1 MATSVST
8 EPMVFVDL
16 ETTGANFAND
26 RIIEIGI
33 VTVDGEKA
41 SEWSSLVNPGQDIP
55 PFITGLTGI
64 DSAMTEP
71 APCFAELASE
81 VFDKLRGRL
90 FIAHNARFDY
100 TFLKREFARVGIP
113 FRAQNL
119 CTVKFSRRLFPEHHR
134 HSLDALVARH
144 HIVVDDRHRALADAR
159 VLWDLWQ
166 TWQNEVPQERFERE
180 LAQLAFKPSLPP
192 QLDPSIVDDL
202 PEAHGAY
209 AFYASDGRILQLKRV
224 ANLRQQILGQFA
236 ASNQNTPL
244 VREIGRI
251 EWRESA
257 GEFGAKLHEHL
268 LHAALS
274 AQADQLCTWQLAPYA
289 PGDYRPSLVFA
300 HDVDFARTPNLFGLY
315 KTRREAV
322 TALRRLAEAHHL
334 CLNHLG
340 IGAGKADQPCVG
352 FRQRTCRGVCAGKE
366 AASLHSARL
375 MAALAKY
382 KIQAWPYEGPIA
394 LVERDE
400 FGMREDFHLFDQ
412 WQFLGTFSGA
422 EAATARSTEHRQS
435 RQDAPEPFDS
445 DLYRLVSKA
454 ISTGKLRLVAL

>member
-1 MATSVST
+1 MATSVSS

-33 VTVDGEKA
+33 VTVDGDKA
-41 SEWSSLVNPGQDIP
+41 SEWSSLVNPGLEIP

-64 DSAMTEP
+64 DSAMTES

-100 TFLKREFARVGIP
+100 TFLKREFARIGIP

-166 TWQNEVPQERFERE
+166 VWQNEVPQERFERE
-180 LAQLAFKPSLPP
+180 LAQLAFKPCIPP

-202 PEAHGAY
+202 PESHGAY
-209 AFYASDGRILQLKRV
+209 AFYASDGRVLQLKRS

-236 ASNQNTPL
+236 STNQNAAL
-244 VREIGRI
+244 VREIARI

-268 LHAALS
+268 LRADYSHLS
-274 AQADQLCTWQLAPYA
+274 DDLCAWQLALFA

-300 HDVDFARTPNLFGLY
+300 RDIDFATTPELFGLY
-315 KTRREAV
+315 KTRREAA
-322 TALRRLAEAHHL
+322 TALRRLAEANHL
-334 CLNHLG
+334 CLNRLG
-340 IGAGKADQPCVG
+340 IGAGKADQPCIG

-366 AASLHSARL
+366 SPSLHSARL
-375 MAALAKY
+375 MAALAKF
-382 KIQAWPYEGPIA
+382 KIHAWPYEGPIA

-412 WQFLGTFSGA
+412 WRFLGTFDSADAVAAQGA
-422 EAATARSTEHRQS
+422 EYRES
-435 RQDAPEPFDS
+435 RQDAPQLFDS
-445 DLYRLVSKA
+445 DLYRLINKT
-454 ISTGKLRLVAL
+454 ISIGKLRVITL